1 MTNDIR
7 PTDHSADEAQ
17 NNSGALTTINAADL
31 NTESLSLINQ
41 IIAES
46 DIEKTKDLTHLFNI
60 NQNKKTMIRIDKL
73 SGLQDNLVDQFARRI
88 AERPDE
94 ISNKELMD
102 SIKIVQD
109 IIERGQ
115 KQVESVEQTPL
126 IQINQQTNSINIGE
140 TQSGLNRESRD
151 RVKNAVMALLNNIN
165 KGIETEEPIEGE
177 AIVINADEIT
187 PIGEDNDD

>member
-1 MTNDIR
+1 M
-7 PTDHSADEAQ
+7 DEEVKNVTGSEEDGAQ
-17 NNSGALTTINAADL
+17 TSSTALTVVNADDL
-31 NTESLSLINQ
+31 NRESLALINQ

-102 SIKIVQD
+102 GIRIVQD

-115 KQVESVEQTPL
+115 KQVEGVNQTPL
-126 IQINQQTNSINIGE
+126 IQFNQQNNSVNIGE
-140 TQSGLNRESRD
+140 NGQQLNKESRD
-151 RVKNAVMALLNNIN
+151 RVKNAVLSLLSGLTKPVSSDVIVESPLDVT
-165 KGIETEEPIEGE
+165 ETEEVG
-177 AIVINADEIT
+177 DET
-187 PIGEDNDD
+187 ND